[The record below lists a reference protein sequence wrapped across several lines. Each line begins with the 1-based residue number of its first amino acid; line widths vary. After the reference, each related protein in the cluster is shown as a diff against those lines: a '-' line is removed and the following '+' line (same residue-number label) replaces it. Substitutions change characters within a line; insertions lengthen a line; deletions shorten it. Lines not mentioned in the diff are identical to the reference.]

1 MVKKIK
7 NLYFTYLCNALYRWY
22 ERTECRDK
30 HEDTQR
36 TELTLSNV
44 AGIFYILIG
53 GLLLALSV
61 ALAEF
66 CCRTEKT
73 SAVKNKHP
81 DISIPRTLEKTGL
94 SEFEGPRLGVSKK
107 VTSTSNKSNKKPFF
121 IDY

>member
-1 MVKKIK
+1 M
-7 NLYFTYLCNALYRWY
+7 
-22 ERTECRDK
+22 DK

-36 TELTLSNV
+36 NELTLSNV

-61 ALAEF
+61 ALTEF
-66 CCRTEKT
+66 CCRSEKGP
-73 SAVKNKHP
+73 AIKNKHP

-94 SEFEGPRLGVSKK
+94 SDFDAPRLGVSKK
-107 VTSTSNKSNKKPFF
+107 VISSKRKPFV